1 MAEAGVAP
9 AARLMAASPVRR
21 PLAAWVPAILLAG
34 LLLLAFQGALRGRLF
49 YLRDVIQNHLPV
61 RALVSERLARGELPL
76 WDPYHGGGTP
86 LFANPNHLVAHPTTV
101 LFLMLPVQAAF
112 TASVILQFALLAW
125 GAYLLL
131 RDLPVGREAA
141 ALGASVM
148 ALSGPAASLA
158 SMQNVLA
165 AAAWVPLA
173 IWAFLRQLESGRP
186 LHRVLAVAT
195 LAVVL
200 LAGEPASALAYA
212 ALVLALGLTRPVPF
226 PSKRPRQGPSV
237 VACSLLIVVGLAALL
252 AAVQIVP
259 AADLVGLSPR
269 AHGLPEEE
277 AMKWSLQPAR
287 LAEILLPRLCG
298 DPTRLSPSAWWGR
311 WLFEGGYPF
320 LLSIYVGAGALLL
333 GSVAL
338 CSGSERRR
346 ALGVGGIGAF
356 FALMAL
362 GHHTPLDGALQ
373 AILWPLRQ
381 ARYPERFLIGTAI
394 AIAILAALGLD
405 HLVRQRQGARA
416 WRWFAGA
423 ALALFLMATALVID
437 PTVVDPFLRRA
448 LRLPEAILQSESGPV
463 VRGSILT
470 SLLWASTEMAALA
483 ACAAVLARGG
493 RRAAAWAAWGLV
505 AICGLSICAATA
517 PARSTAAPGWLDA
530 PSPLQGVV
538 DHGPAALRLYHAPR
552 PEALGIWAK
561 TDEQVWG
568 FRFDRFTYS
577 LLTGHADGVPTVL
590 DPATDRLDLA
600 PSAAL
605 GARLPVLPLADRL
618 RILRLAHAG
627 FLFSY
632 DELEDPGLVSG
643 PVLEGLSRPP
653 LRVYGIKDPLP
664 RARFVPRARP
674 PAYPEDLARSLAE
687 PGFDPAT
694 EVLLDGLPPGVPSGV
709 PSRASADVRVLQDD
723 PERVRIAVVSEGPGY
738 VVLAD
743 AFAPGWQARLDGV
756 KAGLLR
762 ADGLFRAVAVPAGP
776 HEIEMTY
783 LPGSVLL
790 GAGLS
795 ACGLLVT
802 GLWAGRRRKV
812 AA

>member
-1 MAEAGVAP
+1 MT
-9 AARLMAASPVRR
+9 
-21 PLAAWVPAILLAG
+21 
-34 LLLLAFQGALRGRLF
+34 FQGALRGRLF

-86 LFANPNHLVAHPTTV
+86 LFANPNHLVAHPSTA
-101 LFLMLPVQAAF
+101 LFLVLPVQAAF
-112 TASVILQFALLAW
+112 TASVVLQFALLAW

-131 RDLPVGREAA
+131 RELPVGREAA
-141 ALGASVM
+141 ALGAAVM
-148 ALSGPAASLA
+148 TLSGPAASLA

-186 LHRVLAVAT
+186 LHRILAVVT

-200 LAGEPASALAYA
+200 LPGEPASAIAYVA
-212 ALVLALGLTRPVPF
+212 LALALALTRPVSCPET
-226 PSKRPRQGPSV
+226 RPRRTPSR
-237 VACSLLIVVGLAALL
+237 VAGSLLIVAGLAALL

-259 AADLVGLSPR
+259 AADLLGLSPR
-269 AHGLPEEE
+269 AHGLPEDE
-277 AMKWSLQPAR
+277 AMKWSLRPAR
-287 LAEILLPRLCG
+287 VAEIVLPRLCG
-298 DPTRLSPSAWWGR
+298 DPTRLSPAAWWGR

-320 LLSIYVGAGALLL
+320 LLSIYVGAAALLL
-333 GSVAL
+333 GAVAL
-338 CSGSERRR
+338 FGGGVRRR
-346 ALGVGGIGAF
+346 ALGVFGIGAV

-362 GHHTPLDGALQ
+362 GPHTPLIRALQ

-381 ARYPERFLIGTAI
+381 ARYPERFLIGSAI
-394 AIAILAALGLD
+394 AIAILAAQGLD

-416 WRWFAGA
+416 WRWFAA
-423 ALALFLMATALVID
+423 TALALFLISTALVID
-437 PTVVDPFLRRA
+437 PTLVDPFLRRA
-448 LRLPEAILQSESGPV
+448 LHLPEAVLQSESGPV

-470 SLLWASTEMAALA
+470 SLLWACTETAALA
-483 ACAAVLARGG
+483 ACAVILARGG
-493 RRAAAWAAWGLV
+493 RRAASRAAWGLV
-505 AICGLSICAATA
+505 AICGLSLSVATA

-538 DHGPAALRLYHAPR
+538 EHGPASLRLHHAPR
-552 PEALGIWAK
+552 PEALGIWAR

-577 LLTGHADGVPTVL
+577 LLTGHADGVPTIL

-605 GARLPVLPLADRL
+605 GARLPALPLADRL

-627 FLFSY
+627 FLLSY
-632 DELEDPGLVSG
+632 DHLEDPGLVNG

-664 RARFVPRARP
+664 RARFVSRARP
-674 PAYPEDLARSLAE
+674 AAYPDDLARSLAD
-687 PGFDPAT
+687 PGFDPAR
-694 EVLLDGLPPGVPSGV
+694 EVLLDGAPSEAASPEV
-709 PSRASADVRVLQDD
+709 SADVRVLQDD
-723 PERVRIAVVSEGPGY
+723 PERVRIAVAAEGPGY

-802 GLWAGRRRKV
+802 GIWAARRRQV